1 MKVIENYFDKSS
13 SVIKN
18 LYIHKKEI
26 LQIID
31 KIYQCNKNKK
41 KILIAGNGGSCAD
54 AEHFAGE
61 LVCTFINRK
70 RKAISAIPLSTHSA
84 AITAW
89 SNDFDFNS
97 YYKRQVEANGKKGD
111 ILFLLSTSGGDYN
124 NKASINLV
132 NAAKEASKRG
142 LFVIS
147 LVGKKGGVLKRIS
160 NIHINILDSN
170 TSFIQEA
177 HMSILHCICLCLDTK
192 LGKKK

>member
-1 MKVIENYFDKSS
+1 MKIIDNYFDKSS
-13 SVIKN
+13 NVIKN
-18 LYIHKKEI
+18 LYTHKKKI
-26 LQIID
+26 VQIIN

-97 YYKRQVEANGKKGD
+97 YYKRQVEANGQKGD
-111 ILFLLSTSGGDYN
+111 ILFLLSTSGGDLA

-147 LVGKKGGVLKRIS
+147 LVGKTGGILKKIS
-160 NIHINILDSN
+160 NIYINILDSN

-177 HMSILHCICLCLDTK
+177 HMSILHCICLCLDK
-192 LGKKK
+192 ELEKKK

>member
-1 MKVIENYFDKSS
+1 MKIIDNYFDKSS
-13 SVIKN
+13 NVIKN
-18 LYIHKKEI
+18 LYMHKKKI
-26 LQIID
+26 VQIIR

-70 RKAISAIPLSTHSA
+70 REAISAIPLSTHSA

-97 YYKRQVEANGKKGD
+97 YYKRQIEANGKKGD
-111 ILFLLSTSGGDYN
+111 ILFLLSTSGGELA

-147 LVGKKGGVLKRIS
+147 LVGKTGGILKKIS
-160 NIHINILDSN
+160 NIYINILDSN

-177 HMSILHCICLCLDTK
+177 HMSILHCICLCLDKK
-192 LGKKK
+192 LEKKK

>member
-1 MKVIENYFDKSS
+1 MEIIDNYFDKSS
-13 SVIKN
+13 NVIKN
-18 LYIHKKEI
+18 LYTHKKKI
-26 LQIID
+26 VQIIN

-97 YYKRQVEANGKKGD
+97 YYKRQVEANGQKGD
-111 ILFLLSTSGGDYN
+111 ILFLLSTSGGN
-124 NKASINLV
+124 LANKASINLV

-147 LVGKKGGVLKRIS
+147 LVGKTGGILKKIS
-160 NIHINILDSN
+160 NIYINILDSN

-177 HMSILHCICLCLDTK
+177 HMSILHCICLCLDK
-192 LGKKK
+192 ELEKKK

>member
-1 MKVIENYFDKSS
+1 MEIIDNYFDKSS
-13 SVIKN
+13 NVIKN
-18 LYIHKKEI
+18 LYTHKKKI
-26 LQIID
+26 VQIIN

-41 KILIAGNGGSCAD
+41 KILIAGNGGSSAD

-97 YYKRQVEANGKKGD
+97 YYKRQVEANGQKGD
-111 ILFLLSTSGGDYN
+111 ILFLLSTSGGN
-124 NKASINLV
+124 LANKASINLV

-147 LVGKKGGVLKRIS
+147 LVGKTGGILKKIS
-160 NIHINILDSN
+160 NIYINILDSN

-177 HMSILHCICLCLDTK
+177 HMSILHCICLCLDK
-192 LGKKK
+192 ELEKKK